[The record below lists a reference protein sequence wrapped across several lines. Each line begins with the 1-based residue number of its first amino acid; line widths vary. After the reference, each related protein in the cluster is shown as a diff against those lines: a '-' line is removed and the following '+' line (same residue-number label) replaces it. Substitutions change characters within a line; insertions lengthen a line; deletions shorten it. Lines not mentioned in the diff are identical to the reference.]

1 MDRQGPNSE
10 GTRGEDRVTS
20 HRPAAVIIMAAG
32 QGTRMKSATP
42 KVLHE
47 IGGRSL
53 VGHAVV
59 TARAL
64 APEHLVVV
72 VGTGRD
78 LVEAH
83 LAQLDP
89 DVRTALQE
97 QQLGTGDA
105 VRAGLTAVPEL
116 DGAVVVTSGDVP
128 LLQSETLRELLAE
141 HQASGNAVTV
151 LTARVPDPTGYGRI
165 LPGEDGSVAGIVEH
179 KDATPE
185 QRQIDEINAGIYVFD
200 AATLRDGL
208 GRITTDNAQGE
219 LYLTDVLA
227 IARGDGRRVGAYV
240 TDDAMQTEG
249 VNDRIQ
255 LAALRAE
262 LNRRTL
268 DTLMRSGVTVVDPAT
283 TWVDSTV
290 TLEPDVTLLPNTQLH
305 GTTTVAT
312 GATIGPDTTLTD
324 VQVGPG
330 ATVIRCHGSGAVI
343 GADASVGPYA
353 YLRPGTTLG
362 VKGKIGTFVETK
374 NAAIADGAKVPHL
387 TYAGDATIG
396 EGANIGAGT
405 IFANYDGVTKS
416 HTTIGR
422 HSFIG
427 SNSVLIAP
435 RTVGDG
441 SYVAAGSAVTDDVE
455 PGEIAVARGKQR
467 NIPGWVARKRAGT
480 KTAQAAEAALEA
492 ADAAARTAAPVGGE
506 PDPGTKSPAT
516 EESR

>member
-1 MDRQGPNSE
+1 M
-10 GTRGEDRVTS
+10 TS
-20 HRPAAVIIMAAG
+20 HRPAVVIVMAAG

-72 VGTGRD
+72 VGTGREQ
-78 LVEAH
+78 VEAH
-83 LAQLDP
+83 LAAIDP
-89 DVRTALQE
+89 DVRTAVQE

-105 VRAGLTAVPEL
+105 VRAGLTAVPE
-116 DGAVVVTSGDVP
+116 DFEGEVIVTSGDVP
-128 LLQSETLRELLAE
+128 LLTADTLQELVAE
-141 HQASGNAVTV
+141 HDKSANAITV

-165 LPGEDGSVAGIVEH
+165 VPAEDGSVAGIVEH
-179 KDATPE
+179 KDATAE
-185 QRQIDEINAGIYVFD
+185 QRQIDEINAGIYAFD

-208 GRITTDNAQGE
+208 SRIGTNNAQGE

-227 IARGDGRRVGAYV
+227 IAKSDGKRVGAFV
-240 TDDAMQTEG
+240 TEDAMQTEG
-249 VNDRIQ
+249 VNDRVQ
-255 LAALRAE
+255 LATLRAE

-268 DTLMRSGVTVVDPAT
+268 DTLMRAGVTIVDPNT

-290 TLEPDVTLLPNTQLH
+290 TLEQDVTLLPNTQLH
-305 GTTTVAT
+305 GTTTVAS

-324 VQVGPG
+324 IQVG
-330 ATVIRCHGSGAVI
+330 ANASIIRTHGSGAVI
-343 GADASVGPYA
+343 GAGATVGPFA

-405 IFANYDGVTKS
+405 IFANYDGVNKFHSTV
-416 HTTIGR
+416 GR
-422 HSFIG
+422 YSFVG
-427 SNSVLIAP
+427 SNSVLVAPASIA
-435 RTVGDG
+435 DG
-441 SYVAAGSAVTDDVE
+441 AYVAAGSAVTE
-455 PGEIAVARGKQR
+455 PIGAGEIAVARGKQR
-467 NIPGWVARKRAGT
+467 NIRGWVARKRAGT
-480 KTAQAAEAALEA
+480 KTAKAAEAAQAATEA
-492 ADAAARTAAPVGGE
+492 AVDQTQAAAHAGKLSDTGE
-506 PDPGTKSPAT
+506 KA
-516 EESR
+516 

>member
-1 MDRQGPNSE
+1 M
-10 GTRGEDRVTS
+10 TS
-20 HRPAAVIIMAAG
+20 HRPAVVIVMAAG

-72 VGTGRD
+72 VGTGREQ
-78 LVEAH
+78 VEAH
-83 LAQLDP
+83 LAAIDSE
-89 DVRTALQE
+89 VRTAVQE

-105 VRAGLTAVPEL
+105 VRAGLTAVP
-116 DGAVVVTSGDVP
+116 DGFEGEVIVTSGDVP
-128 LLQSETLRELLAE
+128 LLEAETLQELVAE
-141 HQASGNAVTV
+141 HDKSGNAVTV

-165 LPGEDGSVAGIVEH
+165 IPAEDGSVAGIVEH
-179 KDATPE
+179 KDASPE
-185 QRQIDEINAGIYVFD
+185 QREIDEINAGIYVFD

-208 GRITTDNAQGE
+208 SRISTDNAQGE

-227 IARGDGRRVGAYV
+227 IAKGDGKRVGAFV
-240 TDDAMQTEG
+240 TEDAMQTEG
-249 VNDRIQ
+249 VNDRVQ
-255 LAALRAE
+255 LATLRAE

-268 DTLMRSGVTVVDPAT
+268 DTLMRSGVTIVDPNT

-290 TLEPDVTLLPNTQLH
+290 TLAIDVTLLPNTQLH
-305 GTTTVAT
+305 GATTVAT

-324 VQVGPG
+324 VQVGEN
-330 ATVIRCHGSGAVI
+330 ASIIRTHGSGAVI
-343 GADASVGPYA
+343 GAGASVGPFA

-405 IFANYDGVTKS
+405 IFANYDGINKFHSTV
-416 HTTIGR
+416 GR
-422 HSFIG
+422 YSFVG
-427 SNSVLIAP
+427 SNSVLVAPASIA
-435 RTVGDG
+435 DG
-441 SYVAAGSAVTDDVE
+441 AYVAAGSAVTDAIG

-467 NIPGWVARKRAGT
+467 NIRGWVARKRGGT
-480 KTAQAAEAALEA
+480 KTAKAAEEAQAAQEAAQSDVLSDTGEKAQREA
-492 ADAAARTAAPVGGE
+492 RP
-506 PDPGTKSPAT
+506 
-516 EESR
+516 

>member
-1 MDRQGPNSE
+1 
-10 GTRGEDRVTS
+10 VTS

-32 QGTRMKSATP
+32 QGTRMKSAVP
-42 KVLHE
+42 KVLHSL
-47 IGGRSL
+47 GGRSL
-53 VGHAVV
+53 VGHAVAA
-59 TARAL
+59 ARAL
-64 APEHLVVV
+64 EPDHLVVV
-72 VGTGRD
+72 VGTGREQ
-78 LVEAH
+78 VEAH
-83 LAQLDP
+83 LAEIDKE
-89 DVRTALQE
+89 VRIAVQE

-105 VRAGLTAVPEL
+105 VRAGLTAVP
-116 DGAVVVTSGDVP
+116 DITGPVIVTSGDVP
-128 LLQSETLRELLAE
+128 LLEADTLRALVAE
-141 HQASGNAVTV
+141 HDDRGNAVTV

-165 LPGEDGSVAGIVEH
+165 VPGEDGSVAGIVEH

-208 GRITTDNAQGE
+208 SRITTDNAQGE

-227 IARGDGRRVGAYV
+227 IARSDGKRVGAHV
-240 TDDAMQTEG
+240 TEDAMQTEG
-249 VNDRIQ
+249 VNDRVQ

-268 DTLMRSGVTVVDPAT
+268 DRLMRDGITVVDPNT

-305 GTTTVAT
+305 GTTTVAA

-330 ATVIRCHGSGAVI
+330 AKVIRCHGSESVI
-343 GADASVGPYA
+343 GAGASVGPFA
-353 YLRPGTTLG
+353 YLRPGTALG
-362 VKGKIGTFVETK
+362 ARAKIGTFVETK
-374 NAAIADGAKVPHL
+374 NASIADGAKVPHL

-405 IFANYDGVTKS
+405 IIANYDGVDKW

-427 SNSVLIAP
+427 SNSVLVAP
-435 RTVGDG
+435 REIGDG
-441 SYVAAGSAVTDDVE
+441 AYVAAGSAVTDDVA
-455 PGEIAVARGKQR
+455 PGEIAVARGRQR
-467 NIPGWVARKRAGT
+467 NIAGWVARKRAGT
-480 KTAQAAEAALEA
+480 KTAKAAAEAIEA
-492 ADAAARTAAPVGGE
+492 AAGDTGKTGAP
-506 PDPGTKSPAT
+506 SSAT
-516 EESR
+516 EEARQ

>member
-1 MDRQGPNSE
+1 
-10 GTRGEDRVTS
+10 VTS

-32 QGTRMKSATP
+32 LGTRMKSATP

-53 VGHAVV
+53 VGHAMV

-72 VGTGRD
+72 VGTGREQ
-78 LVEAH
+78 VEAH
-83 LAQLDP
+83 LAKIDP
-89 DVRTALQE
+89 DARTAFQE

-105 VRAGLTAVPEL
+105 VRAGLTAVPEV
-116 DGAVVVTSGDVP
+116 DGAIVVTSGDVP
-128 LLQSETLRELLAE
+128 LLRAETLQELLAE
-141 HQASGNAVTV
+141 HQSGGNAVTV

-179 KDATPE
+179 KDASPE

-208 GRITTDNAQGE
+208 SRITTENAQGE

-227 IARGDGRRVGAYV
+227 IARGDGKRVGAYV
-240 TDDAMQTEG
+240 TEDAMQTEG
-249 VNDRIQ
+249 VNDRVQ
-255 LAALRAE
+255 LATLRAE

-268 DTLMRSGVTVVDPAT
+268 DTLMRSGVTVVDPNT

-290 TLEPDVTLLPNTQLH
+290 TLEQDVTLLPNTQLH
-305 GTTTVAT
+305 GATTVAT

-324 VQVGPG
+324 VQVGVG
-330 ATVIRCHGSGAVI
+330 ATIIRCHGSGAVI
-343 GADASVGPYA
+343 GAGASVGPFA

-362 VKGKIGTFVETK
+362 AKGKIGTFVETK

-405 IFANYDGVTKS
+405 IFANYDGVNKH

-422 HSFIG
+422 HSFVG

-435 RTVGDG
+435 RNVGDG
-441 SYVAAGSAVTDDVE
+441 SYVAAGSALTDDVE
-455 PGEIAVARGKQR
+455 PGQIAVARGKQR

-480 KTAQAAEAALEA
+480 KTAQAA
-492 ADAAARTAAPVGGE
+492 ADALSGDTGLDAQREAR
-506 PDPGTKSPAT
+506 S
-516 EESR
+516 

>member
-1 MDRQGPNSE
+1 M
-10 GTRGEDRVTS
+10 TS
-20 HRPAAVIIMAAG
+20 HRPAAVVIMAAG
-32 QGTRMKSATP
+32 LGTRMKSATP

-72 VGTGRD
+72 VGNGRE

-83 LAQLDP
+83 LATVDP
-89 DVRTALQE
+89 EVKTAVQE

-105 VRAGLTAVPEL
+105 VRCGLAAVPQDFE
-116 DGAVVVTSGDVP
+116 GSVVVTSGDVP
-128 LLQSETLRELLAE
+128 LLEAETLQELVAE
-141 HQASGNAVTV
+141 HDKQGNAVTV

-165 LPGEDGSVAGIVEH
+165 IPGDDGTVAGIVEH
-179 KDATPE
+179 KDATPA
-185 QRQIDEINAGIYVFD
+185 QRQIDEINAGIYAFD

-208 GRITTDNAQGE
+208 SQITTDNAQGE

-227 IARGDGRRVGAYV
+227 IARSQGKRVGAYV
-240 TDDAMQTEG
+240 IEDAMQTEG
-249 VNDRIQ
+249 VNDRVQ

-268 DTLMRSGVTVVDPAT
+268 DKLMRAGVTIVDPNT
-283 TWVDSTV
+283 TWVDQTV
-290 TLEPDVTLLPNTQLH
+290 QLARDVTLLPNTQLH
-305 GTTTVAT
+305 GATTVDE

-324 VQVGPG
+324 VKVGAQ
-330 ATVIRCHGSGAVI
+330 ATIIRTHGSQSEI
-343 GADASVGPYA
+343 GPQASVGPFA
-353 YLRPGTTLG
+353 YLRPGTSVG

-374 NAAIADGAKVPHL
+374 NTSIGDGAKVPHL

-405 IFANYDGVTKS
+405 IFANYDGVKKHPTHVGK
-416 HTTIGR
+416 

-427 SNSVLIAP
+427 SNSVLVAP
-435 RTVGDG
+435 RTIADG
-441 SYVAAGSAVTDDVE
+441 AYLAAGTALTEDVG
-455 PGEIAVARGKQR
+455 PGEIAVARGRQR
-467 NIPGWVARKRAGT
+467 NIKGWVARKRAGT
-480 KTAQAAEAALEA
+480 KTAKAAEEALAAQQTD
-492 ADAAARTAAPVGGE
+492 DAAVGDTGE
-506 PDPGTKSPAT
+506 KA
-516 EESR
+516 

>member
-1 MDRQGPNSE
+1 M
-10 GTRGEDRVTS
+10 TS
-20 HRPAAVIIMAAG
+20 HRPAVVIVMAAG

-72 VGTGRD
+72 VGTGREQ
-78 LVEAH
+78 VEAH
-83 LAQLDP
+83 LAAIDP
-89 DVRTALQE
+89 DVRTAVQE

-105 VRAGLTAVPEL
+105 VRAGLTAVPE
-116 DGAVVVTSGDVP
+116 GFEGEVIVTSGDVP
-128 LLQSETLRELLAE
+128 LLTADTLQELVAE
-141 HQASGNAVTV
+141 HDKSANAITV

-165 LPGEDGSVAGIVEH
+165 VPAEDGSVAGIVEH

-208 GRITTDNAQGE
+208 SRIGTDNAQGE

-227 IARGDGRRVGAYV
+227 IAKSDGKRVGAFV
-240 TDDAMQTEG
+240 TQDAMQTEG
-249 VNDRIQ
+249 VNDRVQ
-255 LAALRAE
+255 LATLRAE

-268 DTLMRSGVTVVDPAT
+268 DTLMRSGVTIVDPNT

-290 TLEPDVTLLPNTQLH
+290 TLEQDVTLLPNTQLH

-324 VQVGPG
+324 IQVGEN
-330 ATVIRCHGSGAVI
+330 ASIIRTHGSGAVI
-343 GADASVGPYA
+343 GAGATVGPFA

-374 NAAIADGAKVPHL
+374 NAVIADGAKVPHL

-405 IFANYDGVTKS
+405 IFANYDGVNKFHSTV
-416 HTTIGR
+416 GR
-422 HSFIG
+422 YSFVG
-427 SNSVLIAP
+427 SNSVLVAPASIA
-435 RTVGDG
+435 DG
-441 SYVAAGSAVTDDVE
+441 AYVAAGSAVTE
-455 PGEIAVARGKQR
+455 PIGAGEIAVARGKQR
-467 NIPGWVARKRAGT
+467 NIRGWVARKRAGT
-480 KTAQAAEAALEA
+480 KTAKAAEAAEAQEA
-492 ADAAARTAAPVGGE
+492 AGQTQAAAHAGKLSDTGE
-506 PDPGTKSPAT
+506 KA
-516 EESR
+516 

>member
-1 MDRQGPNSE
+1 
-10 GTRGEDRVTS
+10 VTS

-32 QGTRMKSATP
+32 LGTRMKSATP

-64 APEHLVVV
+64 VPEHLVVV
-72 VGTGRD
+72 VGTGREQ
-78 LVEAH
+78 VEAH
-83 LAQLDP
+83 LAEIDP
-89 DVRTALQE
+89 DVHTAFQE

-105 VRAGLTAVPEL
+105 VRAGLTAVPEM
-116 DGAVVVTSGDVP
+116 DGAIVVTSGDVP
-128 LLQSETLRELLAE
+128 LLRAETLQELLAE
-141 HQASGNAVTV
+141 HQTSGNAVTV

-179 KDATPE
+179 KDASPE
-185 QRQIDEINAGIYVFD
+185 QRKIDEINAGIYVFD

-208 GRITTDNAQGE
+208 SRLTTDNAQGE
-219 LYLTDVLA
+219 LYLTDALA
-227 IARGDGRRVGAYV
+227 IARSDGKRVGAYV
-240 TDDAMQTEG
+240 TEDAMQTEG
-249 VNDRIQ
+249 VNDRVQ
-255 LAALRAE
+255 LATLRAE

-268 DTLMRSGVTVVDPAT
+268 DTLMRSGVTVVDPNT

-290 TLEPDVTLLPNTQLH
+290 TLEQDVTLLPNTQLH
-305 GTTTVAT
+305 GATTVAT

-324 VQVGPG
+324 VQVGVG
-330 ATVIRCHGSGAVI
+330 ATIIRCHGSGAVI
-343 GADASVGPYA
+343 GAGASVGPFSF
-353 YLRPGTTLG
+353 LRPGTTLG
-362 VKGKIGTFVETK
+362 AKGKIGTFVETK

-405 IFANYDGVTKS
+405 IFANYDGVNKH

-422 HSFIG
+422 YSFVG

-435 RTVGDG
+435 RNVADG
-441 SYVAAGSAVTDDVE
+441 SYVAAGSALTDDVE
-455 PGEIAVARGKQR
+455 PGQIAVARGKQR
-467 NIPGWVARKRAGT
+467 NVPGWVARKRAGT
-480 KTAQAAEAALEA
+480 KTAQAAAEALSGDTGLEA
-492 ADAAARTAAPVGGE
+492 QREAQP
-506 PDPGTKSPAT
+506 
-516 EESR
+516 

>member
-1 MDRQGPNSE
+1 
-10 GTRGEDRVTS
+10 VTS

-32 QGTRMKSATP
+32 LGTRMKSATP

-64 APEHLVVV
+64 KPEHLVVV
-72 VGTGRD
+72 VGTGREQ
-78 LVEAH
+78 VEAH
-83 LAQLDP
+83 LAKIDA
-89 DVRTALQE
+89 DARTAFQE

-105 VRAGLTAVPEL
+105 VRAGLTAVPEV

-128 LLQSETLRELLAE
+128 LLRAETLQELLAE
-141 HQASGNAVTV
+141 HQSSGNAVTV

-179 KDATPE
+179 KDASPE

-208 GRITTDNAQGE
+208 SRITTENAQGE
-219 LYLTDVLA
+219 LYLTDVVG
-227 IARGDGRRVGAYV
+227 IARGDGKRVGAYV
-240 TDDAMQTEG
+240 TEDAMQTEG
-249 VNDRIQ
+249 VNDRVQ
-255 LAALRAE
+255 LATLRAE

-268 DTLMRSGVTVVDPAT
+268 DTLMRSGVTVVDPNT

-290 TLEPDVTLLPNTQLH
+290 TLERDVTLLPNTQLH
-305 GTTTVAT
+305 GATTVAS

-324 VQVGPG
+324 VQVGVG
-330 ATVIRCHGSGAVI
+330 ATIIRCHGSGAAI
-343 GADASVGPYA
+343 GAGASVGPFA

-362 VKGKIGTFVETK
+362 SKGKIGTFVETK

-405 IFANYDGVTKS
+405 IFANYDGVNKH

-422 HSFIG
+422 HSFVG

-435 RTVGDG
+435 RNVGDG
-441 SYVAAGSAVTDDVE
+441 SYVAAGSALTDDIE

-480 KTAQAAEAALEA
+480 KTAQAA
-492 ADAAARTAAPVGGE
+492 ADALSGDTGLDAQREAR
-506 PDPGTKSPAT
+506 S
-516 EESR
+516 

>member
-1 MDRQGPNSE
+1 M
-10 GTRGEDRVTS
+10 TS
-20 HRPAAVIIMAAG
+20 HRPAAVVIMAAG

-72 VGTGRD
+72 VGTGRE

-83 LAQLDP
+83 LAAIDP
-89 DVRTALQE
+89 DVRTAVQE

-105 VRAGLTAVPEL
+105 VRSGLTAVPDDF
-116 DGAVVVTSGDVP
+116 DGAVIVTSGDVP
-128 LLQSETLRELLAE
+128 LLQAETLKELVAE
-141 HQASGNAVTV
+141 HEARGNAVTV

-165 LPGEDGSVAGIVEH
+165 IPSDDGSVAGIVEH
-179 KDATPE
+179 KDATAE
-185 QRQIDEINAGIYVFD
+185 QRQIDEINAGIYAFD

-208 GRITTDNAQGE
+208 SRITTDNAQGE

-227 IARGDGRRVGAYV
+227 IAKSDGKRVGAYV
-240 TDDAMQTEG
+240 TEDAMQTEG
-249 VNDRIQ
+249 VNDRVQ

-268 DTLMRSGVTVVDPAT
+268 DTLMRAGVTVVDPNT

-290 TLEPDVTLLPNTQLH
+290 TLDRDVTLLPNTQLH
-305 GTTTVAT
+305 GATKVAT
-312 GATIGPDTTLTD
+312 GAVIGPDTTLTD
-324 VQVGPG
+324 IEVGEG
-330 ATVIRCHGSGAVI
+330 ATIIRCHGSGAVI
-343 GADASVGPYA
+343 GAGASVGPFA

-405 IFANYDGVTKS
+405 IFANYDGVNKFHS
-416 HTTIGR
+416 TIGKY
-422 HSFIG
+422 SFVG
-427 SNSVLIAP
+427 SNSVLVAPANIA
-435 RTVGDG
+435 DG
-441 SYVAAGSAVTDDVE
+441 AYIAAGSAIDAPVGA
-455 PGEIAVARGKQR
+455 GEIAVARGRQR
-467 NIPGWVARKRAGT
+467 NIKGWVARKRAGT
-480 KTAQAAEAALEA
+480 KTAKAAEAAL
-492 ADAAARTAAPVGGE
+492 AAAAEQSTAAGFETGNAAPGGSQGDTGE
-506 PDPGTKSPAT
+506 KA
-516 EESR
+516 

>member
-1 MDRQGPNSE
+1 M
-10 GTRGEDRVTS
+10 TS

-32 QGTRMKSATP
+32 LGTRMKSATP

-72 VGTGRD
+72 VGTGREQ
-78 LVEAH
+78 VEAH
-83 LAQLDP
+83 LAEIDP
-89 DVRTALQE
+89 GVRTAFQE

-105 VRAGLTAVPEL
+105 VRAGLTAVPEV
-116 DGAVVVTSGDVP
+116 DGAIVVTSGDVP
-128 LLQSETLRELLAE
+128 LLRAETLQELLAE
-141 HQASGNAVTV
+141 HQSSGNAVTV

-165 LPGEDGSVAGIVEH
+165 LPGDDGSVAGIVEH
-179 KDATPE
+179 KDASPE
-185 QRQIDEINAGIYVFD
+185 QRQIDEINSGIYVFD
-200 AATLRDGL
+200 AAALRAGL
-208 GRITTDNAQGE
+208 SRITTDNAQGE

-227 IARGDGRRVGAYV
+227 IARGDGKRVGAYV
-240 TDDAMQTEG
+240 TEDAMQTEG
-249 VNDRIQ
+249 VNDRVQ
-255 LAALRAE
+255 LATLRAE

-268 DTLMRSGVTVVDPAT
+268 DTLMRSGVTVVDPNT

-290 TLEPDVTLLPNTQLH
+290 TLEQDVTLLPNTQLH
-305 GTTTVAT
+305 GATTVAT
-312 GATIGPDTTLTD
+312 GAKIGPDTTLTD
-324 VQVGPG
+324 VQVGVG
-330 ATVIRCHGSGAVI
+330 ATIIRCHGSGAVI
-343 GADASVGPYA
+343 GAGASVGPFA

-362 VKGKIGTFVETK
+362 SKGKIGTFVETK

-405 IFANYDGVTKS
+405 IFANYDGVNKH

-422 HSFIG
+422 HSFVG

-435 RTVGDG
+435 RNVGDG
-441 SYVAAGSAVTDDVE
+441 SYVAAGSALTDDVE
-455 PGEIAVARGKQR
+455 PGQIAVARGRQR

-480 KTAQAAEAALEA
+480 KTAQAAADAISGDTGLEA
-492 ADAAARTAAPVGGE
+492 QREAR
-506 PDPGTKSPAT
+506 S
-516 EESR
+516 